1 MNELCAS
8 CEVGTASEVVLDR
21 EITINGRTLKLVG
34 DCFMHCQ
41 SCGEDYYTDGQARE
55 AARRITD
62 ARRLEEG
69 LLVGEEIQRIRR
81 SLFLSQ
87 SQLEDALGVSHKTIV
102 RWELGTAVQSKAL
115 DDVLRLIAHD
125 PDNLRLLVRVRH
137 AALTPV
143 VEQKLSPQ
151 DDIRVGELKQAIYAG
166 LERANLDLPLVDE
179 ITRSVVDAIME
190 HKRERI
196 ERSATNTRAIVG

>member
-1 MNELCAS
+1 MNEPCIS
-8 CEVGTASEVVLDR
+8 CEVGTATEVVHDR
-21 EITINGRTLKLVG
+21 EATINGRALQLVG
-34 DCFMHCQ
+34 DRFMHCDTC
-41 SCGEDYYTDGQARE
+41 SDEYYTDDQARE
-55 AARRITD
+55 AARRVTD
-62 ARRLEEG
+62 ARRRDEG
-69 LLVGEEIQRIRR
+69 LLIGEDIQRIRR

-151 DDIRVGELKQAIYAG
+151 DDIRAGELKQAVYAG

-196 ERSATNTRAIVG
+196 ERSATNTRAIAG